1 MKRLLLLVG
10 VALVPLLLIVVAVV
24 AYVGDGV
31 IAGGRDATGV
41 LSGTGVRA
49 AVRIVRDARGIPH
62 VRAQNER
69 DAFFAEGYL
78 QGNDRLFQIDLYR
91 RVVAGRLAEVFGSK
105 ALATDEDSRI
115 FDPVGLATEEERR
128 LKPALRDDLQAFADG
143 VNFAMLTRPLPPE
156 FRILGYRPEPWTPR
170 DSLLAATSTVLT
182 LADRWYDVGTRIA
195 IGDAYGD
202 EVRSAF
208 YPLSDPKYDV
218 PIAGTKL
225 APLAPLPRLRS
236 IPFPDASPLALR
248 RESAREGLGSNDFA
262 AGAALTATHRALLAN
277 DPHLDLHMP
286 GVWYLADLASPTMH
300 VAGATLA
307 GVPGIILGH
316 NAHLAWG
323 STNGTIASTA
333 LYREHFRNAN
343 SDEYLAGGRWV
354 HATHR
359 VEIFKVRFG
368 KSATRDYLST
378 RHGFVVG
385 SGALLRYAVAWTGE
399 RDKRVHFETFY
410 ELTKARDVRAAF
422 RALDGYPGPAQN
434 FVFADDAGN
443 AGYVLAGDVWLD
455 DAWGLKAHDGA
466 KEPSKLGVVP
476 YAQLPKVTPSRNA
489 LVFTANNQTYGA
501 GYRYR
506 LSSNFTPPYRAARI
520 AQRLHAMKNYD
531 VADFSS
537 IQADV
542 TSLAERELARAA
554 AAALAK
560 RPFHYYACM
569 ISRGMCVPPGPELR
583 AMADAL
589 RDFDGRFVSDSKAA
603 VYASYLRRAAC
614 ERLVRI
620 HLGRDLGAAYLDG
633 NYGTALELVLR
644 VVRERPRGWVFRDD
658 VDAFLVDSA
667 RDALVLMKK
676 QKRVGSTWGN
686 VGARTARHPFSS
698 LGIGWWDGTRFPGNG
713 DGYSPHVQGSG
724 VTQSFRAVWD
734 VGNWDA
740 GGMVIP
746 QGESGQPGSPHY
758 RDGAA
763 PWLAGTLIPLPFS
776 DRAVTAAAKETL
788 ELRP

>member
-1 MKRLLLLVG
+1 VKRLLLLVG

-24 AYVGDGV
+24 AYVGIGV

-49 AVRIVRDARGIPH
+49 PVRIVRDARGIPH

-78 QGNDRLFQIDLYR
+78 QGSDRLFQIDLYR

-128 LKPALRDDLQAFADG
+128 LKPALRADLQAFADG
-143 VNFAMLTRPLPPE
+143 VNFAMRTRPLPPE

-195 IGDAYGD
+195 IGDAYGN
-202 EVRSAF
+202 EVRNAF

-218 PIAGTKL
+218 PIAGTKP

-333 LYREHFRNAN
+333 LYRERFRNTD

-368 KSATRDYLST
+368 KNATRDYLST

-385 SGALLRYAVAWTGE
+385 SGALRYAVAWTGE
-399 RDKRVHFETFY
+399 RDKRAGFETFY
-410 ELTKARDVRAAF
+410 ELTQARDVRAAF
-422 RALDGYPGPAQN
+422 RVLDAYPGPAQN
-434 FVFADDAGN
+434 FVLADDAGN
-443 AGYVLAGDVWLD
+443 AGYALAGDVWLD

-466 KEPSKLGVVP
+466 KESAKLGVVP
-476 YAQLPKVTPSRNA
+476 YARLPKVAPSRDA

-506 LSSNFTPPYRAARI
+506 LSSNFAPPYRAARI
-520 AQRLHAMKNYD
+520 AQRLHAMRNYD

-554 AAALAK
+554 AAAALARK
-560 RPFHYYACM
+560 GIALD
-569 ISRGMCVPPGPELR
+569 SQLA
-583 AMADAL
+583 AMAQAL
-589 RDFDGRFVSDSKAA
+589 NGFDGRFVSDSKAA
-603 VYASYLRRAAC
+603 AYASYLRRAAS

-620 HLGRDLGAAYLDG
+620 HLGRDLGVAYLDG

-644 VVRERPRGWVFRDD
+644 VLREHPRGWVPHDD
-658 VDAFLVDSA
+658 YDQFLRDSA
-667 RDALVLMKK
+667 REAEAKMKA
-676 QKRVGSTWGN
+676 QNRIGATWGD
-686 VGARTARHPFSS
+686 VGARTARHALAS
-698 LGIGWWDGTRFPGNG
+698 LGIGWWDGVRFPGNG

-763 PWLAGTLIPLPFS
+763 PWLAGTLIPLPFTE
-776 DRAVTAAAKETL
+776 RAVTAAARETL

>member
-1 MKRLLLLVG
+1 MKRLLQLVG
-10 VALVPLLLIVVAVV
+10 VALVPLLLIVAGVV
-24 AYVGDGV
+24 AYIGTGV

-49 AVRIVRDARGIPH
+49 PVRIVRDARGIPH
-62 VRAQNER
+62 VRAQSER

-78 QGNDRLFQIDLYR
+78 QGSDRLFQIDLYR
-91 RVVAGRLAEVFGSK
+91 RVVAGRLTEVFGSK
-105 ALATDEDSRI
+105 ALPTDEDSRS
-115 FDPVGLATEEERR
+115 FDPVGLVTEEERL
-128 LKPALRDDLQAFADG
+128 LKPALRADLQAFADG
-143 VNFAMLTRPLPPE
+143 VNFAMRTRPLPPE
-156 FRILGYRPEPWTPR
+156 FRVLGYQPEPWTPR

-195 IGDAYGD
+195 IGDTYGD
-202 EVRSAF
+202 GVRTAF
-208 YPLSDPKYDV
+208 YPLTDPKYDV
-218 PIAGTKL
+218 PIAGTKP
-225 APLAPLPRLRS
+225 ARLAPLPSLRS
-236 IPFPDASPLALR
+236 IPFLNMPPLGLR
-248 RESAREGLGSNDFA
+248 REGAREGLGSNDFA

-277 DPHLDLHMP
+277 DPHLDLYIP
-286 GVWYLADLASPTMH
+286 GVWYLAELESPTMH

-368 KSATRDYLST
+368 KNATRDYLWT

-385 SGALLRYAVAWTGE
+385 GGALRYAVAWTGE
-399 RDKRVHFETFY
+399 RDKRAGFETFY
-410 ELTKARDVRAAF
+410 DLAQARDVRAAF
-422 RALDGYPGPAQN
+422 RVLDAYPGPAQN

-443 AGYVLAGDVWLD
+443 AGYALAGDVWLD

-466 KEPSKLGVVP
+466 KESSKLGVVP
-476 YAQLPKVTPSRNA
+476 YAQLPKVAPSRDA
-489 LVFTANNQTYGA
+489 LVFTANNQMYGA

-554 AAALAK
+554 AAALARK
-560 RPFHYYACM
+560 
-569 ISRGMCVPPGPELR
+569 GPALDPQLA
-583 AMADAL
+583 AMAQDL
-589 RDFDGRFVSDSKAA
+589 RTFDGRFVSDSKAA

-644 VVRERPRGWVFRDD
+644 VIRERPRGWVPHDD
-658 VDAFLVDSA
+658 YAQFLVDSA
-667 RDALVLMKK
+667 HEVLAAMKL
-676 QKRVGSTWGN
+676 QKRVGSTWGD

-734 VGNWDA
+734 VGNWDG

-746 QGESGQPGSPHY
+746 QGESGQPGSSHY

-763 PWLAGTLIPLPFS
+763 PWLAGTLVPLPFS
-776 DRAVTAAAKETL
+776 ERAVTAAAKETL

>member
-1 MKRLLLLVG
+1 MKRLLQLVG
-10 VALVPLLLIVVAVV
+10 VALVPLLLIVVGV
-24 AYVGDGV
+24 AAYIGTGV

-49 AVRIVRDARGIPH
+49 PVRIVRDARGIPH
-62 VRAQNER
+62 VRAQSER

-78 QGNDRLFQIDLYR
+78 QGSDRLFQIDFYR
-91 RVVAGRLAEVFGSK
+91 RVVAGRLTEVFGSK
-105 ALATDEDSRI
+105 ALATDEDSRS
-115 FDPVGLATEEERR
+115 FDPVGLVTEEERL
-128 LKPALRDDLQAFADG
+128 LKPALRADLQAFADG
-143 VNFAMLTRPLPPE
+143 VNFATRTRPLPPE
-156 FRILGYRPEPWTPR
+156 FRILGYQPEPWTPR

-202 EVRSAF
+202 EVRNAF
-208 YPLSDPKYDV
+208 YPLTDPKYDV
-218 PIAGTKL
+218 PIAGTKP

-236 IPFPDASPLALR
+236 IPFPDVPPLGLR

-277 DPHLDLHMP
+277 DPHLDLYIP
-286 GVWYLADLASPTMH
+286 GVWYLAELESPTMH

-333 LYREHFRNAN
+333 LYREHFRNAT

-354 HATHR
+354 RATHR

-368 KSATRDYLST
+368 KNATRDYLST

-385 SGALLRYAVAWTGE
+385 GGALRYAVAWTGE
-399 RDKRVHFETFY
+399 RDKRAGFETFY
-410 ELTKARDVRAAF
+410 DLAQARDVRAAF
-422 RALDGYPGPAQN
+422 RVLDAYPGPAQN

-443 AGYVLAGDVWLD
+443 AGYALAGDVWLD

-466 KEPSKLGVVP
+466 KEPAKLGVVP
-476 YAQLPKVTPSRNA
+476 YAQLPKVAPSRDA
-489 LVFTANNQTYGA
+489 LVFTANNQMYGA

-506 LSSNFTPPYRAARI
+506 LSSNFAPPYRAARI

-554 AAALAK
+554 AAALARK
-560 RPFHYYACM
+560 
-569 ISRGMCVPPGPELR
+569 GPALDPQLAAMAQALR
-583 AMADAL
+583 A
-589 RDFDGRFVSDSKAA
+589 FDGRFVSDSKAA
-603 VYASYLRRAAC
+603 VYASYLRRTAC

-644 VVRERPRGWVFRDD
+644 VLRERPRGWVPHDD
-658 VDAFLVDSA
+658 YAQFLVDSA
-667 RDALVLMKK
+667 HEVLATMKV
-676 QKRVGSTWGN
+676 QKRVGSTWGD

-734 VGNWDA
+734 VGNWDG
-740 GGMVIP
+740 GGMIIP

-763 PWLAGTLIPLPFS
+763 PWLAGTLIPLPFT